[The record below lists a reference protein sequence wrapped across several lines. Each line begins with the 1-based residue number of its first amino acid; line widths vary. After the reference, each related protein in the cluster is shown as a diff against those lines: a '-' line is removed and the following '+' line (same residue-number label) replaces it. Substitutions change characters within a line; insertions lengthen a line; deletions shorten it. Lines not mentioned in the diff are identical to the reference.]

1 MALNGSG
8 PISLAGATEGE
19 SIAVELGESAT
30 GTIALNDTIVRDLAE
45 VSSGAITMP
54 TDFWGKASIVQ
65 GGIWTSGYGPQGQI
79 GDNATVNRSS
89 PVQVGALTDWV
100 DVAMSSEHTGGIRS
114 NGTLWM
120 WGSGYFGQLGIGL
133 DYAFRSSPVQVGAL
147 TNWAQ
152 VSTGT
157 QFSAAI
163 KTTGSLYM
171 WGRGTFGRL
180 GNSNTISKSS
190 PVQVGISTDWAQVS
204 TAFQHSSAIKTN
216 GTLWTWGLGYLGRL
230 GHNDTISRSSP
241 VQVGALTNWAQVSA
255 GSRSAAAVKTDGTLW
270 TWGYGLSGRLGLNI
284 SRFIDVSSPTQV
296 GALTNWAQVA
306 SGAECC
312 IAIKTDGTIWSWG
325 GNGAGQLGNGNF
337 PEVSSPVQIGALTNW
352 AQPAAGKQH
361 SAAIKTDGT
370 LWTWGNSSDGET
382 AQNFRV
388 PNLSS
393 PVQVGALTTWGKVSA
408 QYGARSV
415 IAIKQ

>member
-1 MALNGSG
+1 MALNSSG
-8 PISLAGATEGE
+8 PISLAGATAGE

-65 GGIWTSGYGPQGQI
+65 GGIWTWGYGPQGQI
-79 GDNATVNRSS
+79 GDNASVNRSS

-100 DVAMSSEHTGGIRS
+100 DVAMSSQHTGGIRA

-120 WGSGYFGQLGIGL
+120 WGSGYFGQLGIGPN
-133 DYAFRSSPVQVGAL
+133 YIYRSSPVQVGAL
-147 TNWAQ
+147 TNWSQ

-163 KTTGSLYM
+163 KTTGSLWM

-180 GNSNTISKSS
+180 GNSNTIDRSS

-204 TAFQHSSAIKTN
+204 SGFQQSSAIKTN
-216 GTLWTWGLGYLGRL
+216 GTLWTWGLGTLGRL

-241 VQVGALTNWAQVSA
+241 VQVGALSNWSQVST

-270 TWGYGLSGRLGLNI
+270 TWGYGQNGRLGLNI
-284 SRFIDVSSPTQV
+284 SKFIDVSSPTQV
-296 GALTNWAQVA
+296 GALTNWSQVA
-306 SGAECC
+306 SGADFC

-325 GNGAGQLGNGNF
+325 SNSSTALGIGTGL
-337 PEVSSPVQIGALTNW
+337 EVSSPVQIGALTNW
-352 AQPAAGKQH
+352 AQPAAGKQN

-370 LWTWGNSSDGET
+370 LWTWGSSSAGQT
-382 AQNFRV
+382 GQNLRT

-408 QYGARSV
+408 QYGADGV

>member
-65 GGIWTSGYGPQGQI
+65 GGIWTSGYGLQGQI
-79 GDNATVNRSS
+79 GDNATVN
-89 PVQVGALTDWV
+89 
-100 DVAMSSEHTGGIRS
+100 
-114 NGTLWM
+114 
-120 WGSGYFGQLGIGL
+120 
-133 DYAFRSSPVQVGAL
+133 RSSPVQVGAL

-270 TWGYGLSGRLGLNI
+270 TWGYGLNGRLGLNI

-325 GNGAGQLGNGNF
+325 ANGAGQLGNGNF

-370 LWTWGNSSDGET
+370 LWTWGSSSDGRT
-382 AQNFRV
+382 AQNFTT
-388 PNLSS
+388 PNLLS

-408 QYGARSV
+408 QYGAQSV

>member
-65 GGIWTSGYGPQGQI
+65 GGIWTWGYGAQGQI
-79 GDNATVNRSS
+79 GDNARVNRSS

-120 WGSGYFGQLGIGL
+120 WGSGYFGQLGIDL
-133 DYAFRSSPVQVGAL
+133 HYAFRSSPVQVGAL
-147 TNWAQ
+147 TNWSQ

-180 GNSNTISKSS
+180 GNSNTTYRSS
-190 PVQVGISTDWAQVS
+190 PVQVGVSTDWAQVS
-204 TAFQHSSAIKTN
+204 TAFQHSSAVKTN
-216 GTLWTWGLGYLGRL
+216 GTLWTWGLGTLGRL

-241 VQVGALTNWAQVSA
+241 VQVGALSNWAQVSA
-255 GSRSAAAVKTDGTLW
+255 GSRSAAATKTDGTLW
-270 TWGYGLSGRLGLNI
+270 TWGYGLNGRLGLNI

-296 GALTNWAQVA
+296 GTLTNWAQVV

-312 IAIKTDGTIWSWG
+312 IAIKTDGTIWGWG
-325 GNGAGQLGNGNF
+325 ANGQGQLGIGNGLD
-337 PEVSSPVQIGALTNW
+337 VSSPVQIGALTNW
-352 AQPAAGKQH
+352 AQPASGSQH

-370 LWTWGNSSDGET
+370 LWTWGNSSGGQT
-382 AQNFRV
+382 GQNFRI

-393 PVQVGALTTWGKVSA
+393 PVQVGAFTTWAKVSA
-408 QYGARSV
+408 QFGGDGV